1 MGASVAGA
9 APVTGGDI
17 LSGAIALTG
26 PGAIGSAG
34 AGTGPIWSAI
44 ANSSSLRQPTNKRN
58 AITVHHLA
66 MMGLFAP
73 ERLTLIVG
81 CHNDVELECGNS
93 DYRER
98 C

>member
-9 APVTGGDI
+9 APVTGGDM

-26 PGAIGSAG
+26 PGAMGSAG

-44 ANSSSLRQPTNKRN
+44 ANSSGLRQPTNKRN

-73 ERLTLIVG
+73 ERLTRIVG
-81 CHNDVELECGNS
+81 CHNDVELECGHS